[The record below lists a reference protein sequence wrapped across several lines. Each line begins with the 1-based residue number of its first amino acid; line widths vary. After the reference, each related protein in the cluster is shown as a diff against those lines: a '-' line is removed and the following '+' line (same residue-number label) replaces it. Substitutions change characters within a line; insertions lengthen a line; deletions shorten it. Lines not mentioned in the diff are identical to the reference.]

1 MTSQWEDVKTYASR
15 LLNAITSPG
24 TLQLAQEEHV
34 GCWTTADHLKS
45 VLTVSQGRQE
55 QLMLMTASQ
64 APQPLKPHKL
74 QHQETQLPQPLHQQ
88 QPTGGNNSS
97 YHGSCKLQAL
107 NSNCLTA
114 EVYWTIM
121 SRIHGFPPTSPFHQ
135 ASSSFAVTI
144 TVSPASK
151 DSGKPAHSLFLAFA
165 LCLKFTLPPARFSFL
180 PNNNHL
186 TLGQ

>member
-1 MTSQWEDVKTYASR
+1 MTLHPKTSVP
-15 LLNAITSPG
+15 SPPPDG
-24 TLQLAQEEHV
+24 VSSPPPPPIPSPHLTLPIPSMHLYYEEACPNV
-34 GCWTTADHLKS
+34 
-45 VLTVSQGRQE
+45 TVS
-55 QLMLMTASQ
+55 S
-64 APQPLKPHKL
+64 HF
-74 QHQETQLPQPLHQQ
+74 LPSGSGLPAEKADVVLSAF
-88 QPTGGNNSS
+88 GNNSS

-121 SRIHGFPPTSPFHQ
+121 SMIKRIHGFPPTSPFLQ